1 MSNPGFVLTARPGRV
16 QDAAARV
23 ASSLHVRPR
32 PREPGDAL
40 NDVTLLILPEIREM
54 ADARDAEGLR
64 EGLAEVHA
72 ADIADVISNLE
83 DAQAALTLEVLPE
96 KQRVMT
102 FEHLEEAD
110 QIRLVAALGREKMI
124 RIIEEMSADD
134 RADLIR
140 TLPEATVESL
150 LPLLAQAERND
161 ARRLAAYE
169 EGTAGSVMT
178 TEYASL
184 PVEMSVG
191 DALAR
196 LRQVAPDK
204 ETIYSV
210 FITDADRRLVGYT
223 TLRELV
229 LARPSQNI
237 MEVRRHPLISM
248 PVDADQEEVA
258 RALEHYDLIAVPIVD
273 AENRL
278 VGIVT
283 HDDVID
289 VINQEA
295 TEDAQRMG
303 AVEPLD
309 TPYLRAGFWDLAW
322 RRGAWLTMLFATT
335 LISGMALTR
344 YEGTLQQ
351 IISLVVF
358 IPVIAAAGG
367 NSGSQSAT
375 LIVRSLATGDVRLR
389 DWLRVVRREAAM
401 GLALGL
407 LLGILGYLRAWW
419 TGQSEMICLAVGLTL
434 VGIVVAGSLTGA
446 VLPLVFQGLRLD
458 PGVASSPFVA
468 SVVDIV
474 GIVLYFTVIHLL
486 VPIPAS

>member
-1 MSNPGFVLTARPGRV
+1 M
-16 QDAAARV
+16 
-23 ASSLHVRPR
+23 
-32 PREPGDAL
+32 
-40 NDVTLLILPEIREM
+40 NDVTQLLLPEIREM
-54 ADARDAEGLR
+54 ADARDTTGLR
-64 EGLAEVHA
+64 EGLSEVHA
-72 ADIADVISNLE
+72 ADIADVIANLE
-83 DAQAALTLEVLPE
+83 DDQAALTLEVLPE
-96 KQRVMT
+96 KQRVLT

-110 QIRLVAALGREKMI
+110 QTRLVAALGREKMI

-134 RADLIR
+134 RGQLIR
-140 TLPEATVESL
+140 SLPEATAENL
-150 LPLLAQAERND
+150 LPLMAQAERND

-184 PVEMSVG
+184 PLDITVS
-191 DALAR
+191 DALQR

-210 FITDADRRLVGYT
+210 FITDTERHLIGYT

-229 LARPSQNI
+229 LARPTQNI

-248 PVDADQEEVA
+248 PVDSDQEEVA
-258 RALEHYDLIAVPIVD
+258 RTLERYDLLALPIVD
-273 AENRL
+273 AGNRL

-309 TPYLRAGFWDLAW
+309 TPYLRAGFWQLAW
-322 RRGAWLTMLFATT
+322 RRGAWLTMLFGTT
-335 LISGMALTR
+335 LISGMALTH
-344 YEGTLQQ
+344 YEGTLRQ

-375 LIVRSLATGDVRLR
+375 LIVRGLATGDVHLR

-401 GLALGL
+401 GAALGL
-407 LLGILGYLRAWW
+407 LLGVLGYLRASWMGHS
-419 TGQSEMICLAVGLTL
+419 TMICLAVSLTL

-446 VLPLVFQGLRLD
+446 ILPLLFQGLRLD

-468 SVVDIV
+468 SVVVIV

-486 VPIPAS
+486 VPLP

>member
-1 MSNPGFVLTARPGRV
+1 M
-16 QDAAARV
+16 
-23 ASSLHVRPR
+23 
-32 PREPGDAL
+32 
-40 NDVTLLILPEIREM
+40 NDVTLLILPEVREM
-54 ADARDAEGLR
+54 ADARDATGLR

-72 ADIADVISNLE
+72 ADIADVISHLE

-110 QIRLVAALGREKMI
+110 QARLLAALGREKMI

-134 RADLIR
+134 RAHLIR
-140 TLPEATVESL
+140 SLPEGTADSL

-161 ARRLAAYE
+161 VRKLAAYA
-169 EGTAGSVMT
+169 EGTAGAVMT

-184 PVEMSVG
+184 PVDIAVG
-191 DALAR
+191 DALQR

-210 FITDADRRLVGYT
+210 FITDAERRLVGYT

-229 LARPSQNI
+229 LARPGQNI

-258 RALEHYDLIAVPIVD
+258 RSLQRYDLLAIPIVD
-273 AENRL
+273 ADNRL

-303 AVEPLD
+303 AVEPLG
-309 TPYLRAGFWDLAW
+309 TPYLRTGFWQLAW

-344 YEGTLQQ
+344 YQGTLQS

-375 LIVRSLATGDVRLR
+375 LIVRSLATGEVGLR
-389 DWLRVVRREAAM
+389 DWLRIVRREAGM
-401 GLALGL
+401 GVALGL
-407 LLGILGYLRAWW
+407 LLGALGYARAAW
-419 TGQSEMICLAVGLTL
+419 TGHSSMICLAVGLTL
-434 VGIVVAGSLTGA
+434 VGIVLAGSLTGA
-446 VLPLVFQGLRLD
+446 ILPLLFQGLRLD

-486 VPIPAS
+486 VPIPSP